1 MNGKIVAGE
10 QLRKSGFVFVLTGV
24 VGAASIAIAASSGSP
39 NETATRPSPPPAKPA
54 TETLWGQKVTDD
66 YRYME
71 KQGPETTD
79 WMKKEGA
86 YTRRLFDSIPQRA
99 ALGKR
104 IADFTGSFDA
114 ISEYASYGGR
124 EFYEERQPGA
134 NNFDVMVRD
143 AKGTRKIVDIE
154 SVMKAHG
161 GKPYAVNYIL
171 PSVDGA
177 KIAVG
182 ISEGGSE
189 DASLFVYD
197 AATGKQI
204 AGPVPHVQ
212 FGATAWSDDSKTL
225 FFNQLKDLKP
235 SDPPTEK
242 YKGSKAFAWDLSK
255 APVAVAG
262 PGIAK
267 NAEISPEAFPLVV
280 TSPGSPVAGLL
291 SINGVQPELK
301 AWTAP
306 AADATN
312 PDAPWKLLFDRSE
325 DVTKMDAGDKQFFLL
340 THKDAPTY
348 KVLELEAGEPM
359 SKARVIVP
367 DQPDRVLEAIH
378 AASDGLYVLALK
390 GAYSELLRVPT
401 GSDKI
406 ETIDLPVTG
415 HISEAFSD
423 PRKPGIDIDL
433 SSWVLPPTLYSYNPT
448 SGKFANLNLGK
459 HGDINP
465 DDYTVSDLESKS
477 YDGVM
482 VPVSLIQ
489 PKGKPTPQV
498 MVMEAYGSYGIT
510 NLADFSTRRAA
521 MMKEGITYAVCHV
534 RGSSI
539 KGHSWYLEGKDAN
552 KHNTWQDLV
561 ASGRDLVARGI
572 TTPKKLFIMGG
583 SAGGITMGRAMESAP
598 DLFAGVMDIVP
609 AANTLRMEFTP
620 NGPDNI
626 PEFGTVTKEQG
637 FKNLYDMDSIAH
649 LKKGVNYPPI
659 VISTGLNDPRVAPWV
674 PAKFA
679 AAMMALD
686 GPNPVLLRIDSEAGH
701 GIGSTR
707 TQSDSL
713 SADWIAFVK
722 WQAGEPDWQPKI
734 TKQ

>member
-1 MNGKIVAGE
+1 M
-10 QLRKSGFVFVLTGV
+10 KSGFVFGVLAGV
-24 VGAASIAIAASSGSP
+24 LGAASIAFAAPTDPAKGTP
-39 NETATRPSPPPAKPA
+39 AQPPPPPVKAV

-71 KQGPETTD
+71 KLGPETTD

-86 YTRRLFDSIPQRA
+86 YTRRLFDSIAPRA

-104 IADFTGSFDA
+104 MADFSGSFDA
-114 ISEYASYGGR
+114 IQDYASYGGR

-134 NNFDVMVRD
+134 DNFDVMVRD

-154 SVMKAHG
+154 AVMKAHG

-171 PSVDGA
+171 PSTDGA

-197 AATGKQI
+197 AATGKQV
-204 AGPVPHVQ
+204 AGPIPHVQ
-212 FGATAWSDDSKTL
+212 FGATGWSDDSKTL
-225 FFNQLKDLKP
+225 FFNQLKKLKP

-242 YKGSKAFAWDLSK
+242 YKGSKAFAWDLTA

-267 NAEISPEAFPLVV
+267 DAEIAPEAFPLVV
-280 TSPGSPVAGLL
+280 TSPGSSDAALL
-291 SINGVQPELK
+291 SINGVQPEWK

-306 AADATN
+306 AADATSA
-312 PDAPWKLLFDRSE
+312 DAPWKLLFDRDD
-325 DVTKMDAGDKQFFLL
+325 DVTKMDGRGQDFFLL
-340 THKDAPTY
+340 SHKDAPTY
-348 KVLELEAGEPM
+348 KVLGLKAGEPM

-367 DQPDRVLEAIH
+367 AAPDRVIEGIH
-378 AASDGLYVLALK
+378 AASDGLYVLARK

-401 GSDKI
+401 DSDKI
-406 ETIDLPVTG
+406 ETIDLPIKG
-415 HISEAFSD
+415 HISEAFTD

-433 SSWVLPPTLYSYNPT
+433 SSWVLPPTGYAYDPT
-448 SGKFANLNLGK
+448 SGKFADLKLGK

-465 DDYTVSDLESKS
+465 ADYTVSDLEAKS

-489 PKGKPTPQV
+489 PKGKPTPQIT
-498 MVMEAYGSYGIT
+498 VMEAYGSYGIT

-521 MMKEGITYAVCHV
+521 MMKEGITYAICHV

-539 KGHSWYLEGKDAN
+539 KGHSWYLDGKDAN

-561 ASGRDLVARGI
+561 ACGRDLVARGI
-572 TTPKKLFIMGG
+572 TTPKKLFIIGG
-583 SAGGITMGRAMESAP
+583 SAGGITMGRTMETAP

-649 LKKGVNYPPI
+649 LKKGVDYPAI

-679 AAMMALD
+679 AAMMALK
-686 GPNPVLLRIDSEAGH
+686 GPNPVLLRIDSQAGH

-707 TQSDSL
+707 SQSDAL

-722 WQAGEPDWQPKI
+722 WRAAEPDWQPDL
-734 TKQ
+734 TKH